1 MNKKSSLNSVAC
13 LIFGNYDA
21 MLITIVVIV
30 IGFEAWRIYLL
41 LKVKNQRRNLQSID
55 IEEQHEDK
63 NQEDNNVEVD
73 IQENSQKSTMLHGVE
88 MQSWEVDIQENSQ
101 KSLKLYDFERI
112 MSEILYDTPETPN
125 MYNKK
130 KRKNFFDLCIET
142 IQANMK
148 EVDYNAK
155 ILADDLNVER
165 TNLYKKLKPYT
176 DISPLKLIKQLRIEK
191 AISLLENSEMP
202 VDIIVKEC
210 GFKNYKSMKSLFM
223 EHLSKTPE
231 EFRVKEDNESD
242 LQDESQ
248 PQQLL

>member
-13 LIFGNYDA
+13 LFLGNYDA
-21 MLITIVVIV
+21 MLITIVVII
-30 IGFEAWRIYLL
+30 IGFEIWRIYLL
-41 LKVKNQRRNLQSID
+41 LKVKEQRKNLQSID
-55 IEEQHEDK
+55 VEELQEDN
-63 NQEDNNVEVD
+63 NQEDNNV
-73 IQENSQKSTMLHGVE
+73 
-88 MQSWEVDIQENSQ
+88 EVDIQENSQ

-191 AISLLENSEMP
+191 AISLLENSDMP
-202 VDIIVKEC
+202 VDFIVKEC
-210 GFKNYKSMKSLFM
+210 GFRNYKSMKSLFM
-223 EHLSKTPE
+223 QHLSKTPE
-231 EFRVKEDNESD
+231 EFRVKES
-242 LQDESQ
+242 DESKLQ
-248 PQQLL
+248 EES

>member
-21 MLITIVVIV
+21 MLITIMVIV

-73 IQENSQKSTMLHGVE
+73 IQENSQKST
-88 MQSWEVDIQENSQ
+88 
-101 KSLKLYDFERI
+101 KLYDFESTT
-112 MSEILYDTPETPN
+112 SEFLYDTPETPN
-125 MYNKK
+125 MHNKK
-130 KRKNFFDLCIET
+130 KRKNFYDLCIET
-142 IQANMK
+142 IHENMK

-248 PQQLL
+248 SQQLL

>member
-13 LIFGNYDA
+13 LFLGNYDA
-21 MLITIVVIV
+21 ILITIVVII
-30 IGFEAWRIYLL
+30 IGFEIWRIYLL
-41 LKVKNQRRNLQSID
+41 LKVKEQRKNLQSID
-55 IEEQHEDK
+55 VEELQEDN

-73 IQENSQKSTMLHGVE
+73 IQENSQKS
-88 MQSWEVDIQENSQ
+88 
-101 KSLKLYDFERI
+101 LKFYDFERI

-191 AISLLENSEMP
+191 AISLLENSDMP
-202 VDIIVKEC
+202 VDFIVKEC
-210 GFKNYKSMKSLFM
+210 GFRNYNSMKSLFM
-223 EHLSKTPE
+223 QHFSKTPE
-231 EFRVKEDNESD
+231 EFRVKES
-242 LQDESQ
+242 DESKLQ
-248 PQQLL
+248 EES

>member
-13 LIFGNYDA
+13 LIFSNYDA
-21 MLITIVVIV
+21 MLITILVIV
-30 IGFEAWRIYLL
+30 IGFEVWIIYLL
-41 LKVKNQRRNLQSID
+41 LKVNNQRKNLQSID
-55 IEEQHEDK
+55 IEEQQEDK
-63 NQEDNNVEVD
+63 NEEVE
-73 IQENSQKSTMLHGVE
+73 IPENLQTLP
-88 MQSWEVDIQENSQ
+88 
-101 KSLKLYDFERI
+101 KLYDFESYT
-112 MSEILYDTPETPN
+112 SEFLYDTPETPY

-130 KRKNFFDLCIET
+130 RRKNFFDLCIET
-142 IQANMK
+142 IHENIK

-223 EHLSKTPE
+223 EHISKTPE

-248 PQQLL
+248 SQQLL

>member
-21 MLITIVVIV
+21 MLITILVIV
-30 IGFEAWRIYLL
+30 IGFEVWRIYLL
-41 LKVKNQRRNLQSID
+41 LKVNNQRKNLQSID
-55 IEEQHEDK
+55 IEEQQEDK
-63 NQEDNNVEVD
+63 NEEVE
-73 IQENSQKSTMLHGVE
+73 IPENLQTLP
-88 MQSWEVDIQENSQ
+88 
-101 KSLKLYDFERI
+101 KLYDFESYT
-112 MSEILYDTPETPN
+112 SEFLYDTPETPY

-130 KRKNFFDLCIET
+130 RRKNFFDLCIET
-142 IQANMK
+142 IHENIK

-248 PQQLL
+248 SNQLL

>member
-13 LIFGNYDA
+13 LFLGNYDA
-21 MLITIVVIV
+21 MLITIVVII
-30 IGFEAWRIYLL
+30 IGFEIWRIYLL
-41 LKVKNQRRNLQSID
+41 LKVKDQRKNLQSID
-55 IEEQHEDK
+55 VEELQEDN

-73 IQENSQKSTMLHGVE
+73 IQKNSQKS
-88 MQSWEVDIQENSQ
+88 Q
-101 KSLKLYDFERI
+101 KLYDFEKI
-112 MSEILYDTPETPN
+112 VSEILYDTPETPK

-191 AISLLENSEMP
+191 AISLLENSDMP
-202 VDIIVKEC
+202 VDFIVKEC
-210 GFKNYKSMKSLFM
+210 GFRNYKSMKSLFM

-248 PQQLL
+248 SQQLL

>member
-21 MLITIVVIV
+21 MLITILVIV
-30 IGFEAWRIYLL
+30 IGFEVWRIYLL
-41 LKVKNQRRNLQSID
+41 LKVNNQRKNLQSID
-55 IEEQHEDK
+55 IEEQQEDK
-63 NQEDNNVEVD
+63 NEEVE
-73 IQENSQKSTMLHGVE
+73 IPENLQTLP
-88 MQSWEVDIQENSQ
+88 
-101 KSLKLYDFERI
+101 KLYDLESYT
-112 MSEILYDTPETPN
+112 SEFLYDTPETPY

-130 KRKNFFDLCIET
+130 RRKNFFDLCIET
-142 IQANMK
+142 IHENIK

-191 AISLLENSEMP
+191 AISLLENSEIP

-248 PQQLL
+248 SQQLL

>member
-13 LIFGNYDA
+13 LIFGNYDV
-21 MLITIVVIV
+21 MLITIMVIV

-73 IQENSQKSTMLHGVE
+73 IQENSQKST
-88 MQSWEVDIQENSQ
+88 
-101 KSLKLYDFERI
+101 KLYDFESTT
-112 MSEILYDTPETPN
+112 SEFLYDTPETPYL
-125 MYNKK
+125 YNKK
-130 KRKNFFDLCIET
+130 KRKNFYDLCIET
-142 IQANMK
+142 IHENMK

-223 EHLSKTPE
+223 ENLSKTPE

-248 PQQLL
+248 SQQLL